1 MPLITNSNALNTT
14 FTPAAG
20 DFTVDVQGGAANLLR
35 DAGGGFTHVGR
46 VEQGTGMVV
55 SNPVAGTGYRWTVAA
70 GNPTVRADQ

>member
-1 MPLITNSNALNTT
+1 MPLIANSNTIGASW
-14 FTPAAG
+14 TPAAG

-35 DAGGGFTHVGR
+35 NAGGGFTHVGR

-55 SNPVAGTGYRWTVAA
+55 SNPVAATAYRWEVAA